1 MYSMLS
7 EIGDRHE
14 RIFRC
19 LHTWC
24 NSWRNDRLLNM
35 IETLVIVFAIGVFA
49 LFATLMVLAAILL
62 FWIK

>member
-1 MYSMLS
+1 MLS

-14 RIFRC
+14 RLIRC

-24 NSWRNDRLLNM
+24 NSWRNVRPLNM

>member
-1 MYSMLS
+1 MLS
-7 EIGDRHE
+7 EIGDRYE
-14 RIFRC
+14 RLIRC

-24 NSWRNDRLLNM
+24 NSWRNVRPLNM